1 MAAES
6 VGKVIKRR
14 SLGVLLIVL
23 ILALLSLS
31 VAFYEKVFTATTDV
45 TLQTDSIGNQLQAQ
59 SDVKLRGI
67 IVGEVTSVSSRGD
80 GADIKLALKPDM
92 TKLIPA
98 NVSAQLLPKTLFGER
113 YVSLVI
119 PSDPGSAIKAGDVI
133 PQDRSQASIE
143 LEKVFNDV
151 LPLLQAVKP
160 AELNATLN
168 ALATALSGRGKEL
181 GQNLAALDTYLSQ
194 LQDPAN
200 GDGTNTPVQLLLD
213 DLGKL
218 GQVSTLFNQVAP
230 DLLATL
236 TNLQTTSRTITEK
249 ASQLDSLLVNGTA
262 TAATLTEF
270 FDANGDR
277 LITVADGSAKL
288 LDVLAEYS
296 PEYPCLAAG
305 LAKSEPRLESAFG
318 GQSSGP
324 RALNITLEVVKP
336 RGKYVPAD
344 APRFGTI
351 PGPDCQGLPNPTVP
365 FPATGYG
372 EGRGLDGAAAVGD
385 SSSGALPSVLRAAQ
399 GGGALSPAEQASIAT
414 SGSTSE
420 TRTINALIAGEL
432 GVAANDVPPIATLL
446 AGPILRGS
454 EVSGS

>member
-6 VGKVIKRR
+6 VGRVLKRR
-14 SLGVLLIVL
+14 SLGVLLIVVV
-23 ILALLSLS
+23 LALLSLS
-31 VAFYEKVFTATTDV
+31 VAFYKKAFTSTTDV
-45 TLQTDSIGNQLQAQ
+45 TLQTDSVGNQLQPQ

-67 IVGEVTSVSSRGD
+67 IVGEVRSVSSRGE
-80 GADIKLALKPDM
+80 GADITLSLKPDM

-113 YVSLVI
+113 YVALI
-119 PSDPGSAIKAGDVI
+119 LPSAPDAAIKAGDVI
-133 PQDRSQASIE
+133 PQDRSSSAIE

-168 ALATALSGRGKEL
+168 ALATALSGRGAEL
-181 GQNLAALDTYLSQ
+181 GANLAALDEYLKGIE
-194 LQDPAN
+194 PAV
-200 GDGTNTPVQLLLD
+200 PQLLD

-218 GQVSTLFNQVAP
+218 GEVSTLYNRVAP

-236 TNLQTTSRTITEK
+236 SNLQTTSRTISEK
-249 ASQLDSLLVNGTA
+249 ATQLDGLLVNGTQ
-262 TAATLTEF
+262 TAQTLKDF
-270 FDANGDR
+270 LDANGDR

-305 LAKSEPRLESAFG
+305 LALSEKRLESAFG

-365 FPATGYG
+365 FPAEGYG

-385 SSSGALPSVLRAAQ
+385 ASSGALPSVLRAAQ
-399 GGGALSPAEQASIAT
+399 GGGALSTAEQASIAT

-420 TRTINALIAGEL
+420 TRTINALIAGPL
-432 GVAANDVPPIATLL
+432 GVSPGAVPPIATVL

>member
-6 VGKVIKRR
+6 LRAVTKRR
-14 SLGVLLIVL
+14 SLGVLLLVIIV
-23 ILALLSLS
+23 ALLSLS
-31 VAFYEKVFTATTDV
+31 VAFYKKVFTDTTDV
-45 TLQTDSIGNQLQAQ
+45 TLQTDSIGNQLQPQ

-67 IVGEVTSVSSRGD
+67 IVGEVRSVSSRGD
-80 GADIKLALKPDM
+80 GAEIELALKPDM
-92 TKLIPA
+92 TDLIPA
-98 NVSAQLLPKTLFGER
+98 NVSAQLIPKTLFGER
-113 YVSLVI
+113 YVALVL
-119 PSDPGSAIKAGDVI
+119 PSAPQRSIEAGDVI
-133 PQDRSQASIE
+133 PQDRSAASIE

-160 AELNATLN
+160 AELNSTLN
-168 ALATALSGRGKEL
+168 ALATALSGRGEEL
-181 GQNLAALDTYLSQ
+181 GDNLVALDSYLASIEPSVPQ
-194 LQDPAN
+194 
-200 GDGTNTPVQLLLD
+200 LLD
-213 DLGKL
+213 DLDKL
-218 GQVSTLFNQVAP
+218 GRVSTLYNQVAP
-230 DLLATL
+230 DLLSTL

-249 ASQLDSLLVNGTA
+249 AQQLDGLLVNGKQTSD
-262 TAATLTEF
+262 TLQAF

-288 LDVLAEYS
+288 LKVLAQYS

-305 LAKSEPRLESAFG
+305 LALSEQRLETAFG
-318 GQSSGP
+318 GQTSGP

-344 APRFGTI
+344 APNFGTI

-365 FPATGYG
+365 FPAEGYG

-385 SSSGALPSVLRAAQ
+385 ASSGALPSVPRAAQSIVGQ
-399 GGGALSPAEQASIAT
+399 GGGALSTAEQASIAT
-414 SGSTSE
+414 TGSTSE
-420 TRTINALIAGEL
+420 TRTINALIAGPL
-432 GVAANDVPPIATLL
+432 GVSPADVPAIATVL